1 MGWRQFPE
9 ERVRERAAPEPR
21 TWSHVTVF
29 CSEVFVL
36 WLYLHVEGEA
46 GCELTSL
53 GGHGIAGA
61 SA

>member
-1 MGWRQFPE
+1 MGWRQFPG
-9 ERVRERAAPEPR
+9 ERVRVSAVLDPR
-21 TWSHVTVF
+21 TWSYMTVF
-29 CSEVFVL
+29 CSGVFVL
-36 WLYLHVEGEA
+36 WLYIYVEAEA